1 MKIQVRVELL
11 MVLML
16 ILATSGRAQKPGWKQ
31 ETTKDGK
38 VQVSYYFDERKDEKG
53 KKYTILE
60 YEAKTS
66 AQVSLESCLAVLKD
80 DSRHKEFMEDTEYT
94 ERIRAI
100 SENEWLSYYRLKKRW
115 PMPEADVVTRYTLK
129 LEPDKKRFVLTGDPA
144 PEMHPDQGVERMQE
158 SYSTYTVTDLGNG
171 QSEIITYSRSIPVVS
186 IPKMLMAT
194 WFPNG
199 PAKMVD
205 GIIQL
210 AQELE

>member
-11 MVLML
+11 IVLML
-16 ILATSGRAQKPGWKQ
+16 ILATSVRAQKPGWKQ

-60 YEAKTS
+60 YEARTR

-100 SENEWLSYYRLKKRW
+100 SENEWLSYYRLRKRW

-129 LEPDKKRFVLTGDPA
+129 LEPDKKRFVLTGNPA

-199 PAKMVD
+199 PAKMVN

>member
-1 MKIQVRVELL
+1 
-11 MVLML
+11 
-16 ILATSGRAQKPGWKQ
+16 
-31 ETTKDGK
+31 
-38 VQVSYYFDERKDEKG
+38 
-53 KKYTILE
+53 
-60 YEAKTS
+60 
-66 AQVSLESCLAVLKD
+66 
-80 DSRHKEFMEDTEYT
+80 
-94 ERIRAI
+94 
-100 SENEWLSYYRLKKRW
+100 
-115 PMPEADVVTRYTLK
+115 MPEADVVTRYTLK